1 MENDF
6 WNNPGLKNMSPEKLQ
21 FLMNFA
27 SKEKPTNIKD
37 MMPFLLG
44 TMNAAK
50 INNIQFTDP
59 ETELLVTLLKQNMS
73 KEESEKADKIIRL
86 MKDRLFHLPILYEF
100 RLAGLFPIPSVPS
113 KYFALADSNKT
124 NTVPSAI
131 ATSSEQGGISTFTF
145 GSFGFL
151 SNERRE
157 E

>member
-50 INNIQFTDP
+50 TNNIQFTDP

-73 KEESEKADKIIRL
+73 TEESEKADKIIRL
-86 MKDRLFHLPILYEF
+86 MKDR
-100 RLAGLFPIPSVPS
+100 
-113 KYFALADSNKT
+113 KQN
-124 NTVPSAI
+124 
-131 ATSSEQGGISTFTF
+131 
-145 GSFGFL
+145 
-151 SNERRE
+151 
-157 E
+157 

>member
-21 FLMNFA
+21 FLMNFE
-27 SKEKPTNIKD
+27 SNIKD

-50 INNIQFTDP
+50 TNNIQFTDP

-86 MKDRLFHLPILYEF
+86 MKDR
-100 RLAGLFPIPSVPS
+100 
-113 KYFALADSNKT
+113 KQN
-124 NTVPSAI
+124 
-131 ATSSEQGGISTFTF
+131 
-145 GSFGFL
+145 
-151 SNERRE
+151 
-157 E
+157 

>member
-50 INNIQFTDP
+50 TNNIQFTDP
-59 ETELLVTLLKQNMS
+59 ETEMLIALLKQNMS
-73 KEESEKADKIIRL
+73 KERMDSSLYRIAKYLKSMVKYKR
-86 MKDRLFHLPILYEF
+86 ILGRTIEG
-100 RLAGLFPIPSVPS
+100 R
-113 KYFALADSNKT
+113 SNCKP
-124 NTVPSAI
+124 N
-131 ATSSEQGGISTFTF
+131 
-145 GSFGFL
+145 
-151 SNERRE
+151 
-157 E
+157 